1 VVGHGAT
8 EGAGRVAA
16 DRETSIR
23 RGVEVLLALGSEQA
37 IEHGG
42 LGVTR
47 IAESLGRE
55 KSQISRT
62 LKILA
67 EHGLV
72 DRDPDTLVYR
82 LGWRIFALANLAGER
97 RLLDA
102 GRPQLQQLVARLS
115 ERAHLSVSQGADTL
129 TIASESPPQ
138 SLQTVGWV
146 GRTNPAYCTSVGQAL
161 LFDHSR
167 AELDLLFDGVRF
179 ERLGPNTARNVREL
193 AARIDAARERGYAI
207 ADEEMEPGLVA
218 AGAPVRDAHGR
229 IVAAVNVSGPKFRLA
244 GRLPEVGREVAAA
257 AAELSAAISGTGP
270 A

>member
-1 VVGHGAT
+1 V
-8 EGAGRVAA
+8 AG

-23 RGVEVLLALGSEQA
+23 RAVEVLLALGSEQA
-37 IEHGG
+37 IAQGG

-47 IAESLGRE
+47 IAESLDRE

-97 RLLDA
+97 RLLDE
-102 GRPQLQQLVARLS
+102 GRPLLRQLVGRLQ
-115 ERAHLSVSQGADTL
+115 ERAHLSVRQGADTL
-129 TIASESPPQ
+129 TIASESSPHSVQ
-138 SLQTVGWV
+138 AVGWV
-146 GRTNPAYCTSVGQAL
+146 GRTSPAYCTSVGQAL

-167 AELDLLFDGVRF
+167 AELELLFDGIRF
-179 ERLGPNTARNVREL
+179 DRLGPNTVRNLREL
-193 AARIDAARERGYAI
+193 HARIELGRERGYAI
-207 ADEEMEPGLVA
+207 ADEEMEPGLMA
-218 AGAPVRDAHGR
+218 AAAPVRDAHGR

-244 GRLPEVGREVAAA
+244 ERLPEMGREVMAAA
-257 AAELSAAISGTGP
+257 TELSSAIGG
-270 A
+270 ADRA